1 MKRVGSDPG
10 PRPGIPGRRL
20 WNLAAAGIV
29 LLAAGAAV
37 WNPISPFAMDR
48 ANSAYLTGD
57 QETALRVYEQI
68 ADGWHRPATRQTA
81 AERAALLHL
90 EAGSDVAAVN
100 RLRQAI
106 TLADG
111 DARASLQERLATVY
125 ADHFLDHRRAA
136 QLLLEASETTGRVD
150 LSVAAAREFDRA
162 EAWTDAQD
170 AWNGVLPRLVE
181 PGARAEAE
189 SGLLRAARH
198 GDTTDGKEAE

>member
-1 MKRVGSDPG
+1 MKRWIMP
-10 PRPGIPGRRL
+10 
-20 WNLAAAGIV
+20 AAGIV

-37 WNPISPFAMDR
+37 WNPVSPFAMDR

-68 ADGWHRPATRQTA
+68 ADGWHRPATRQSA

-90 EAGSDVAAVN
+90 QAGSDVVAVN

-111 DARASLQERLATVY
+111 DARAALQERLATVY
-125 ADHFLDHRRAA
+125 ADHFLDHGRAA
-136 QLLLEASETTGRVD
+136 KLLLEASESTGRAD
-150 LSVAAAREFDRA
+150 LSVAAAREFERA
-162 EAWTDAQD
+162 EAWTEAQE
-170 AWNGVLPRLVE
+170 AWTGVLPRLEE
-181 PGARAEAE
+181 PAARAEAE